1 MKKVIIFVLGFVIA
15 GILVYVNSGTFAKID
30 DHKKYVKGSISHTA
44 AHIQYGIK
52 LLNNGDDSIFFKG
65 SNTSANDNSCYKA
78 FSTFNCISLNL
89 NEGVFKTITYEKIK
103 NIIEHPCSVYTD
115 PETIKIISKQ
125 AKKDIPDNELVKG
138 KNACLSFLAKE
149 YRVLMSMFDQK
160 GKIKTQHYF
169 IFNNKE

>member
-1 MKKVIIFVLGFVIA
+1 MSELKYLKIIRDIRDKNKDL
-15 GILVYVNSGTFAKID
+15 
-30 DHKKYVKGSISHTA
+30 
-44 AHIQYGIK
+44 
-52 LLNNGDDSIFFKG
+52 
-65 SNTSANDNSCYKA
+65 
-78 FSTFNCISLNL
+78 
-89 NEGVFKTITYEKIK
+89 YEKIK